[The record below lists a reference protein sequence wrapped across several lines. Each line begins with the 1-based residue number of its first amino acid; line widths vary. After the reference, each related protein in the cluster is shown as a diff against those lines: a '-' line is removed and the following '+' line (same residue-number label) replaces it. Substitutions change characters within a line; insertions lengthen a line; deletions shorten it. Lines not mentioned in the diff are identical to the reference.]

1 MGEQKMPN
9 QNQAGQNPPGKQK
22 RQQDRESASR
32 PGQPQ
37 QEQDRETASRQ
48 PAPGGNQAPRE
59 RAPNPGHDSNPGHD
73 DEAARRQSKQDPLQN
88 RDR

>member
-9 QNQAGQNPPGKQK
+9 PNQNQADQNQPGK
-22 RQQDRESASR
+22 RNPQQERESASR
-32 PGQPQ
+32 QPGKQAPGQEPR
-37 QEQDRETASRQ
+37 DRA
-48 PAPGGNQAPRE
+48 
-59 RAPNPGHDSNPGHD
+59 SNPSRD

>member
-9 QNQAGQNPPGKQK
+9 QNPAGQSQPGKQNP
-22 RQQDRESASR
+22 QQDRESASR

-37 QEQDRETASRQ
+37 NPQQDRDSASRQ
-48 PAPGGNQAPRE
+48 PGKQAPGEEPKE
-59 RAPNPGHDSNPGHD
+59 RASNPGRD